1 MTQPHLSD
9 DDLQL
14 AAAAAPLP
22 AATAAHLPDCRR
34 CQARVAAYQQ
44 LFVAAAH
51 LPPPAF
57 AFDLA
62 AAVLAQL
69 PRPKPA
75 FPWVLML
82 VGILV
87 AGVVGAFVA
96 LLGGA
101 LAPMFQGWSTGLGAG
116 LVAVAGFLVAGQG
129 LELLARHRQQ
139 MRLLTFS

>member
-9 DDLQL
+9 DNLQL

-22 AATAAHLPDCRR
+22 AAAATHLPACRL
-34 CQARVAAYQQ
+34 CQARVATYRQ
-44 LFVAAAH
+44 LFAAAAH

-57 AFDLA
+57 NFDLA

-75 FPWVLML
+75 FPWVL
-82 VGILV
+82 VLV
-87 AGVVGAFVA
+87 AVPVLGVVVAFVA
-96 LLGGA
+96 LFGGA
-101 LAPMFQGWSTGLGAG
+101 LGQVFQNWSTGLGAG
-116 LVAVAGFLVAGQG
+116 LVAVAGFVVAGQG
-129 LELLARHRQQ
+129 LELLVRHRRH